1 MEKRTKRLWL
11 RVSEADMTLYKRKA
25 ESFGSVSEMV
35 RVAVTRLNE
44 PSVAE
49 RMRRVDE
56 LMKLCRKIDNRLS
69 WEGSNVN
76 QLAQRANEAHRA
88 GVIPGAFFTEVLMPE
103 LRNVRNDIYLTK
115 VTLES
120 ILTKVIRDR

>member
-1 MEKRTKRLWL
+1 MEKRTKRLWI

-25 ESFGSVSEMV
+25 ESFGSVSDMV
-35 RVAVTRLNE
+35 RTAVTRLNE

-56 LMKLCRKIDNRLS
+56 LMKLCREIDNRLS
-69 WEGSNVN
+69 WEGSNIN
-76 QLAQRANEAHRA
+76 QLARRANEAHRA
-88 GVIPGAFFTEVLMPE
+88 GVIPGTFFTEVLMPE